1 VAEKPVTVPI
11 KKRRVVN
18 ARDLAAKELLE
29 SEANVEDY
37 LDRLRQALEAG
48 IRAGGTDRNSVRDA
62 PWRASW

>member
-18 ARDLAAKELLE
+18 ARDLAAKEPLE
-29 SEANVEDY
+29 SQADVEDY

-48 IRAGGTDRNSVRDA
+48 IRTGERIEIR
-62 PWRASW
+62 